1 MKTVSSVT
9 DQNNQALPITAN
21 QKCCSIKETTVLLRP
36 GHIAGLFPFAIKA
49 ARA

>member
-21 QKCCSIKETTVLLRP
+21 QKCCSIKETTAMLRR
-36 GHIAGLFPFAIKA
+36 GHIIRHQSGQSLS
-49 ARA
+49 